1 MDVTEIAKALQTDL
15 NFYKIKI
22 QVKRKGSQLH
32 VLTTRAEENDVDYSL
47 LMELVRKNL
56 EKLPLQDV
64 NDFVIYGRVA
74 GAKQPEWQEKVE
86 ISPQL
91 PLIELDIEDDLDRE
105 LNFNSSVASVS
116 SAAMVKDSIDID
128 DLLPDLSEPL
138 IDADTDI
145 FVRSRENSA
154 EKLTSTPSDVLEVP
168 ESVNLQPPTLDSY
181 DYPELEEMH
190 SDEPVV
196 DFSDNGQ
203 NNGKSTSDVNVKKQ
217 PKPASATPTTK
228 KKFPVL
234 PIALL
239 AALLAGGGGLF
250 LWDRSMQEQK
260 IAEAREIVA
269 TVPDLKQLNKKDALN
284 DAKSKLSSAIARLEE
299 IPERPGSLFDEAQ
312 TELGLLR
319 TKVTAIDKKLATST
333 VATNPPGKTNTPPPK
348 KTDTPPVSKTTPPT
362 ATVPAKVDP
371 TVKPPAKTDDLE
383 AAAKHLGHEASVIVQ
398 NAPHKSEV
406 WKSAQ
411 GKWQE
416 AIALLEKLPKET
428 PQRASIDKRLGIYK
442 QNLAQITTQLQKQE
456 KVEGIIA
463 LLDPAAQT
471 ELKQLKTKGAQK
483 PQFITACG
491 GKIRS
496 IPNADEVEA
505 ATCEFLFKSL

>member
-105 LNFNSSVASVS
+105 LNFKPPVTSVS
-116 SAAMVKDSIDID
+116 SAPMVKDSIDID
-128 DLLPDLSEPL
+128 DLLPDLSDAS

-145 FVRSRENSA
+145 FVRSRENSVV
-154 EKLTSTPSDVLEVP
+154 EKLTPSLTDALEAP
-168 ESVNLQPPTLDSY
+168 ASVSLQPPTLESY

-190 SDEPVV
+190 NDDPGV

-217 PKPASATPTTK
+217 PKPASTNPTTK

-269 TVPDLKQLNKKDALN
+269 TVPDLKQLNKKEALN

-312 TELGLLR
+312 NELGLLR
-319 TKVTAIDKKLATST
+319 TKVTAIDKKLATPT

-362 ATVPAKVDP
+362 TVPAKVDP

-406 WKSAQ
+406 WKSSQ

-416 AIALLEKLPKET
+416 AIALLEKLPKDT

-442 QNLAQITTQLQKQE
+442 QNLAQITTQLQKQQ

-463 LLDPAAQT
+463 LLAPATQT
-471 ELKQLKTKGAQK
+471 ELKQLKAKGTQK
-483 PQFITACG
+483 PQFITTCG
-491 GKIRS
+491 DKIRS
-496 IPNADEVEA
+496 IPNVDEVETS
-505 ATCEFLFKSL
+505 TCEFLFKSL